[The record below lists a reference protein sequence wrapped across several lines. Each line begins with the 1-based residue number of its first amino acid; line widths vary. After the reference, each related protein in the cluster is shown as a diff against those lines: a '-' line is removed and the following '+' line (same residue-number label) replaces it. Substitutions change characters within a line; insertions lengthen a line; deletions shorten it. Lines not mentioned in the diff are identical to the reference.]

1 MTIST
6 TEDTIM
12 VNQQDYINFLS
23 NLEVGDSVTYVKR
36 GLTGVIQ
43 SKHTITV
50 DRVTDSSIFVGTNR
64 YLKSSGKLV
73 GGNSNF
79 PKPAT
84 KEEIQTADKYKIIQ
98 KIQNTD
104 FTKLSNEQLTL
115 ISEILDTL

>member
-1 MTIST
+1 
-6 TEDTIM
+6 M